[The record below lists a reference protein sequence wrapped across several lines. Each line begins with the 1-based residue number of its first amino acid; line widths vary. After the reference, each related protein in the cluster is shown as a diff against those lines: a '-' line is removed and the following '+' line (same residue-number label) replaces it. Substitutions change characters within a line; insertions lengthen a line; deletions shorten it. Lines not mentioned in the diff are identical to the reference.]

1 MKNAIIQCGTET
13 DANSV
18 LNKPDAFKIVIE
30 SDLYFPGSVVKGV
43 LSINTRNTVHCGNLS
58 IKLEGKSYT
67 TSKRNYTFNTRRYAY
82 CKRVLWGE
90 IFTTPIFE
98 SIFDIR
104 QNDGECLIYFLH

>member
-1 MKNAIIQCGTET
+1 MNNQGGTET

-30 SDLYFPGSVVKGV
+30 SDLYFPGSIVKGV
-43 LSINTRNTVHCGNLS
+43 LSINTINTVHCGNLS
-58 IKLEGKSYT
+58 IKLEGKSCCT
-67 TSKRNYTFNTRRYAY
+67 TRERNNIFYNRRYAY

-104 QNDGECLIYFLH
+104 QNDGEC